1 MKLFKLLLVVML
13 FSCNDDSTEAPETGA
28 TKQIIVEMIPMDAM
42 DVTDVAGTYTLEN
55 NKEYGVREDGKYK
68 IELTKSKYID
78 KEGKEK
84 EVLSYS
90 ILDVANKKYLY
101 YTEKIDVAK
110 RLERDWEYYDQINNP
125 EITDKQLIC
134 KSHLKEEEK

>member
-13 FSCNDDSTEAPETGA
+13 FSCNDDSTETPETGA
-28 TKQIIVEMIPMDAM
+28 TKQIIVEMIAT